1 MEENKNA
8 RRRERIKTILIFFLL
23 ILLLLTFFSNTI
35 MNHSLPT
42 VSIKYAG
49 YGQISENVRGSGVV
63 TANQTYHVNAKGNRK
78 VKTVNAKAGA
88 EIKAGDILFVLESTG
103 DEDAVKSAEND
114 LREAE
119 LNYQKA
125 LLKSVPDYLKENQEI
140 ANARADLQ
148 KSMDRLNE
156 ARAKSNA
163 GITAAAYQEATR
175 KAESASNL
183 IAELKGY
190 AATAESGSASGLPS
204 RYASYISSAQAELDA
219 ANAAL
224 ESAKADLDAK
234 TSQLTGSSAEQEKTI
249 TTLERAAE
257 AADTAAARAKVDYEL
272 SNNDLTLRRAMEDA
286 QSAAQY
292 AHEDVD
298 AARKTLTELKAKE
311 AEVAAAKE
319 IFNRASASVDSAT
332 LAKNA
337 AVISAVSAIEQD
349 IAAAQQDYNAAKAI
363 TDAYTAQGEAADLTA
378 LEDAVSANEKT
389 LQNLIIALSETKKE
403 NELTNQGASID
414 LRSQQ
419 LQIQQKR
426 DALEKLR
433 KNSGTVEV
441 KSENDGI
448 ISAVNFAAGDEV
460 MDGAALADITLT
472 NSGYVV
478 EFSVTPEQARKVK
491 IGVNAEIT
499 NAYYSDITA
508 KLISAKADVKNPSS
522 QNKLLT
528 FDITGRD
535 VTPGQLL
542 ALSIPCSTQNYDCVI
557 PSSALQTDNDGKFVL
572 VLKTKSTPLGNRY
585 YASRVNV
592 TVLAS
597 DDLNS
602 AVQGD
607 LEASD
612 YVITT
617 AEKPIKPGDQVRM
630 EDT

>member
-1 MEENKNA
+1 M
-8 RRRERIKTILIFFLL
+8 
-23 ILLLLTFFSNTI
+23 
-35 MNHSLPT
+35 
-42 VSIKYAG
+42 
-49 YGQISENVRGSGVV
+49 
-63 TANQTYHVNAKGNRK
+63 
-78 VKTVNAKAGA
+78 
-88 EIKAGDILFVLESTG
+88 
-103 DEDAVKSAEND
+103 
-114 LREAE
+114 
-119 LNYQKA
+119 
-125 LLKSVPDYLKENQEI
+125 
-140 ANARADLQ
+140 
-148 KSMDRLNE
+148 
-156 ARAKSNA
+156 
-163 GITAAAYQEATR
+163 
-175 KAESASNL
+175 
-183 IAELKGY
+183 
-190 AATAESGSASGLPS
+190 
-204 RYASYISSAQAELDA
+204 
-219 ANAAL
+219 
-224 ESAKADLDAK
+224 
-234 TSQLTGSSAEQEKTI
+234 
-249 TTLERAAE
+249 
-257 AADTAAARAKVDYEL
+257 
-272 SNNDLTLRRAMEDA
+272 
-286 QSAAQY
+286 
-292 AHEDVD
+292 
-298 AARKTLTELKAKE
+298 
-311 AEVAAAKE
+311 
-319 IFNRASASVDSAT
+319 
-332 LAKNA
+332 
-337 AVISAVSAIEQD
+337 
-349 IAAAQQDYNAAKAI
+349 
-363 TDAYTAQGEAADLTA
+363 
-378 LEDAVSANEKT
+378 
-389 LQNLIIALSETKKE
+389 
-403 NELTNQGASID
+403 
-414 LRSQQ
+414 
-419 LQIQQKR
+419 
-426 DALEKLR
+426 
-433 KNSGTVEV
+433 
-441 KSENDGI
+441 
-448 ISAVNFAAGDEV
+448 NFAAGDEV

>member
-119 LNYQKA
+119 LAYQKA

-156 ARAKSNA
+156 ARAKSNT

-204 RYASYISSAQAELDA
+204 RYASYISSAQAGLDA

-234 TSQLTGSSAEQEKTI
+234 SAQLTGSSAEQEKTI
-249 TTLERAAE
+249 TALERAAE

-272 SNNDLTLRRAMEDA
+272 SDNDLTLRRTMEDA
-286 QSAAQY
+286 QSAAKY

-298 AARKTLTELKAKE
+298 AARKVLTELKAKE
-311 AEVAAAKE
+311 AEVAAAKDVV
-319 IFNRASASVDSAT
+319 NRASASVDSAT

-337 AVISAVSAIEQD
+337 AITSAVSAIEQD
-349 IAAAQQDYNAAKAI
+349 IAAAQQDYNTAKAI
-363 TDAYTAQGEAADLTA
+363 TDAYTAQGEATDLTA

-389 LQNLIIALSETKKE
+389 LQNLIVALTETKKE
-403 NELTNQGASID
+403 NDLTNQGASID
-414 LRSQQ
+414 LQSQQ

-433 KNSGTVEV
+433 NNSGTVEI

-448 ISAVNFAAGDEV
+448 VSAVNFAAGDEV

-542 ALSIPCSTQNYDCVI
+542 SLSIPCSTQNYDCVV

-597 DDLNS
+597 DDINS